1 MPIGFR
7 KMHANGDDFAIVDL
21 RGQDHAHAIDGNL
34 ARRMGDRK
42 RGIGFNQLAVVSDCD
57 DAAAR
62 VAFWNADG
70 SPLDTCGS
78 ATRGV
83 AWQLMRETGLSSLV
97 LRTRR
102 GYLECSTEA
111 NGLITVEMGRPLT
124 GWRDVPLAEAL
135 DTLALP
141 LPGAP
146 AACNMGNPH
155 CTFFVDDLRT
165 IDIAALGPTIETHPL
180 FPQKTNVHFVQ
191 VIDRTHIRLRIWE
204 RGGGVPLGSGS
215 CSCGAVVNGIR
226 RGLLDASV
234 RVECDGGDVTVRWDG
249 AGSVLLSGPVAFGFS
264 GNWLGDQTPG
274 A

>member
-1 MPIGFR
+1 
-7 KMHANGDDFAIVDL
+7 
-21 RGQDHAHAIDGNL
+21 
-34 ARRMGDRK
+34 MGDRK

-97 LRTRR
+97 LRTPR
-102 GYLECSTEA
+102 GYLVCSTEA

-155 CTFFVDDLRT
+155 CTFFVDDLGT
-165 IDIAALGPTIETHPL
+165 IDVAALGPAIETHPL
-180 FPQKTNVHFVQ
+180 FPQKTNVHLVQ
-191 VIDRTHIRLRIWE
+191 VIDRTHIRLRIWGARRRRAARFGIVFV
-204 RGGGVPLGSGS
+204 RGGRQWHPARAAGCV
-215 CSCGAVVNGIR
+215 GAGRMRWR
-226 RGLLDASV
+226 R
-234 RVECDGGDVTVRWDG
+234 RDG
-249 AGSVLLSGPVAFGFS
+249 A
-264 GNWLGDQTPG
+264 LGWRR
-274 A
+274 